1 MIELEI
7 NRAYLSGREDGKNVW
22 NLIKDN
28 IDWNTQ
34 NTIVLPDGLSY
45 MTDSFFLGF
54 TEEVRNRT
62 NNLDEVIKLKCGN
75 EYIRSLVR
83 IYTDVTRNR
92 IRKTAK

>member
-28 IDWNTQ
+28 IDWDTQ

-62 NNLDEVIKLKCGN
+62 NKLDEVIRFKCGN
-75 EYIRSLVR
+75 EYVRSLVR
-83 IYTDVTRNR
+83 IYSEWYKKQN
-92 IRKTAK
+92 

>member
-22 NLIKDN
+22 NLIKDK
-28 IDWNTQ
+28 IDWNIQ

-62 NNLDEVIKLKCGN
+62 NNLDAVIKFKCGN

-83 IYTDVTRNR
+83 IYSEWYKKKD
-92 IRKTAK
+92 

>member
-22 NLIKDN
+22 NLIKDK
-28 IDWNTQ
+28 IDWNIQ

-54 TEEVRNRT
+54 TKEVRNRT
-62 NNLDEVIKLKCGN
+62 NNLDEVIKFKCGN
-75 EYIRSLVR
+75 EYVRSLVR
-83 IYTDVTRNR
+83 IYSEWYKKKD
-92 IRKTAK
+92 

>member
-7 NRAYLSGREDGKNVW
+7 NRAYLSGKEDGKNVW
-22 NLIKDN
+22 NSIRN
-28 IDWNTQ
+28 EIDWSTQ

-45 MTDSFFLGF
+45 MADSFFLGF

-62 NNLDEVIKLKCGN
+62 NSLEEVIKFKCGN

-83 IYTDVTRNR
+83 IYTECY
-92 IRKTAK
+92 KK

>member
-1 MIELEI
+1 MIVLEI

-22 NLIKDN
+22 NLIRN
-28 IDWNTQ
+28 EIDWSTQ

-62 NNLDEVIKLKCGN
+62 NNLDEIIKLKCSN

-83 IYTDVTRNR
+83 IYTEWYKKKN
-92 IRKTAK
+92 

>member
-7 NRAYLSGREDGKNVW
+7 NQAYLSGREFGKNVW
-22 NLIKDN
+22 NLIKDK
-28 IDWNTQ
+28 IDWSTQ

-45 MTDSFFLGF
+45 ITDSFFLGF

-62 NNLDEVIKLKCGN
+62 DSLDKVIRFRCGN

-83 IYTDVTRNR
+83 IY
-92 IRKTAK
+92 IEWYRKQN

>member
-7 NRAYLSGREDGKNVW
+7 NQAYLSGREFGKNVW
-22 NLIKDN
+22 NLIKDK
-28 IDWNTQ
+28 IDWSTQ

-45 MTDSFFLGF
+45 ITDSFFLGF

-62 NNLDEVIKLKCGN
+62 DSLDKVIRFRCGN

-83 IYTDVTRNR
+83 IYTECCKKQN
-92 IRKTAK
+92 

>member
-22 NLIKDN
+22 NLIKDK
-28 IDWNTQ
+28 IDWNIQ

-54 TEEVRNRT
+54 TEEVRNCT
-62 NNLDEVIKLKCGN
+62 NNLDEVIKFKCGN
-75 EYIRSLVR
+75 EYVRSLVR
-83 IYTDVTRNR
+83 IYSEWYKKKD
-92 IRKTAK
+92 

>member
-28 IDWNTQ
+28 IDWSTQ

-54 TEEVRNRT
+54 TEEVRKRT
-62 NNLDEVIKLKCGN
+62 NNLDEVIRLKCSN

-83 IYTDVTRNR
+83 SYTECYKKQN
-92 IRKTAK
+92 

>member
-1 MIELEI
+1 MVEVEI
-7 NRAYLSGREDGKNVW
+7 NQAYLSGREFGKNVW
-22 NLIKDN
+22 NLIKDK

-45 MTDSFFLGF
+45 MTESFFLGF

-62 NNLDEVIKLKCGN
+62 DSLEDVIKFKCGN

-83 IYTDVTRNR
+83 SYTEWY
-92 IRKTAK
+92 RKQN

>member
-7 NRAYLSGREDGKNVW
+7 NRAYLSGREDGKNAW

-28 IDWNTQ
+28 IDWSTQ

-62 NNLDEVIKLKCGN
+62 DILDEVIKLKCSN

-83 IYTDVTRNR
+83 IYT
-92 IRKTAK
+92 KCYKKKS

>member
-7 NRAYLSGREDGKNVW
+7 NQAYLSGREDGKNVW
-22 NLIKDN
+22 NLIRDR

-62 NNLDEVIKLKCGN
+62 DSLEEVIKIKCGN
-75 EYIRSLVR
+75 EYVRSLVR
-83 IYTDVTRNR
+83 IYTEWY
-92 IRKTAK
+92 KK

>member
-7 NRAYLSGREDGKNVW
+7 NRAYLSGKEDGKNVW
-22 NLIKDN
+22 NLIRDE

-34 NTIVLPDGLSY
+34 NTVILPDGLSY

-62 NNLDEVIKLKCGN
+62 NSLDEVVKFRCGN

-83 IYTDVTRNR
+83 IYSECY
-92 IRKTAK
+92 KK

>member
-1 MIELEI
+1 MIEVEI
-7 NRAYLSGREDGKNVW
+7 NQAYLSGREFGKNVW
-22 NLIKDN
+22 NLIKDR

-62 NNLDEVIKLKCGN
+62 EDLDEVIRFKCGN

-83 IYTDVTRNR
+83 IYSECY
-92 IRKTAK
+92 RKQN

>member
-7 NRAYLSGREDGKNVW
+7 NQAYLSGREFGKNVW
-22 NLIKDN
+22 YLIKDK

-34 NTIVLPDGLSY
+34 NTIVLPEGLSY
-45 MTDSFFLGF
+45 MTESFFLGF

-62 NNLDEVIKLKCGN
+62 NSLEEVIKFRCGN

-83 IYTDVTRNR
+83 IYSECY
-92 IRKTAK
+92 KK

>member
-7 NRAYLSGREDGKNVW
+7 NRAYLSGREDGKNIW
-22 NLIKDN
+22 NLIKDK
-28 IDWNTQ
+28 IDWNIQ

-62 NNLDEVIKLKCGN
+62 NNLDEVIKFKCGN
-75 EYIRSLVR
+75 EYVRSLVR
-83 IYTDVTRNR
+83 IYSEWYKKKD
-92 IRKTAK
+92 

>member
-22 NLIKDN
+22 NLIKDK
-28 IDWNTQ
+28 IDWSTQ

-45 MTDSFFLGF
+45 ITDSFFLGF

-62 NNLDEVIKLKCGN
+62 DNLDEVIRFKCGN

-83 IYTDVTRNR
+83 IYTECYKKQN
-92 IRKTAK
+92 

>member
-7 NRAYLSGREDGKNVW
+7 NRAYLSGREFGKNVW
-22 NLIKDN
+22 NLIKDK
-28 IDWNTQ
+28 IDWSTQ

-45 MTDSFFLGF
+45 ITDSFFLGF

-62 NNLDEVIKLKCGN
+62 DSLDKVIRFRCGN

-83 IYTDVTRNR
+83 IYTEWY
-92 IRKTAK
+92 RKQN

>member
-22 NLIKDN
+22 NLIKDK
-28 IDWNTQ
+28 IDWNIQ

-62 NNLDEVIKLKCGN
+62 NNLDEVIKFKCGN
-75 EYIRSLVR
+75 EYVRSLVR
-83 IYTDVTRNR
+83 SYSEWYKKKD
-92 IRKTAK
+92 

>member
-7 NRAYLSGREDGKNVW
+7 NRAYLSGRADGKNVW

-28 IDWNTQ
+28 IDWSTQ

-45 MTDSFFLGF
+45 ITDSFFLGF

-62 NNLDEVIKLKCGN
+62 DSLDKVIRFKCGN

-83 IYTDVTRNR
+83 IYSEWYKKKD
-92 IRKTAK
+92 

>member
-1 MIELEI
+1 MIALEI
-7 NRAYLSGREDGKNVW
+7 NRAYLSGKEDGKNVW
-22 NLIKDN
+22 NLIRDK

-62 NNLDEVIKLKCGN
+62 NSLDDVVKFKCSN
-75 EYIRSLVR
+75 EYIRSLLR
-83 IYTDVTRNR
+83 IYTGCYKKQN
-92 IRKTAK
+92 